1 VLHLATAIL
10 LYWMNNPHRDE
21 LILEHFMFNHKALAR
36 LVALSNGL
44 RLTLH
49 DCRSIYHEDQ
59 FIKFEFIPSTA
70 FPLRETRSDEEFR
83 TLLER
88 IRQLPGD

>member
-1 VLHLATAIL
+1 
-10 LYWMNNPHRDE
+10 MNNPHRDE